1 MGDEMDDAIVTS
13 RTCRCRARKAHLP
26 ALGPPPTGGLVWHRH
41 FKGRGSMGMAAWCVH
56 HASFVYTAVSRDGSA
71 DALN

>member
-1 MGDEMDDAIVTS
+1 MRWMMPLSHHAPAAA
-13 RTCRCRARKAHLP
+13 ARKAHLP
-26 ALGPPPTGGLVWHRH
+26 ALGPTPTGGLVWHRH